1 LSDSQSCKREV
12 ELTVAA
18 AEVEAETERVVAE
31 LQKRVRLP
39 GFRAGKAPASL
50 IRSRFQ
56 DDIRQ
61 EVVEHLVPRTFRAH
75 AEKENLK
82 VVGSPGV
89 TEIHFHAGEPLKFKA
104 EFEIAPEFELGEYR
118 ELEVPYE
125 EPQVTG
131 EDVEARLN
139 AIRDQRAD
147 YVNVDPRPVED
158 GDYAVVALQSLAGVE
173 GPPINQDEM
182 MLHIGDADTL
192 PAFSE
197 GLRGASPGDTR
208 EIEVTYPENYGSE
221 RLAGKTVRFNVTL
234 KGLRRKEL
242 PELNDEFAA
251 DLGDYKD
258 LAELREEVRK
268 AILREREHVAQQAAK
283 SKLVD
288 KLVEAHDFAVPDTF
302 VDRQI
307 EMNVEG
313 RLRELAA
320 AGADLSQ
327 LKLNWDDIRQ
337 SQRDQ
342 AIRDVKASLILDRIA
357 EREAIET
364 LTDEVDREVQRIAR
378 QQQEPI
384 PAVRKRL
391 EGEGVIRRIASRIRT
406 DKTLNFLFEQ
416 SRKVAPKPS

>member
-1 LSDSQSCKREV
+1 MSDSQSCKREV

>member
-1 LSDSQSCKREV
+1 V
-12 ELTVAA
+12 
-18 AEVEAETERVVAE
+18 AEVEAETERVVAA

-39 GFRAGKAPASL
+39 GFRPGKAPVSL
-50 IRSRFQ
+50 IRTRFQ
-56 DDIRQ
+56 EDIKQ

-75 AEKENLK
+75 ADRENLK
-82 VVGSPGV
+82 VVGNPGV

-104 EFEIAPEFELGEYR
+104 EFEVAPEFELGEYR

-125 EPQVTG
+125 EPKVTDD
-131 EDVEARLN
+131 DVNARLET
-139 AIRDQRAD
+139 IRDQKAD

-158 GDYAVVALQSLAGVE
+158 GDFAVVALKSIAGV
-173 GPPINQDEM
+173 GGDPIDQDEM
-182 MLHIGDADTL
+182 MLHIGDAETM
-192 PAFSE
+192 PAFTE
-197 GLRGASPGDTR
+197 GLRGVTPGEAR
-208 EIEVTYPENYGSE
+208 EIEVAYPENYGSE
-221 RLAGKTVRFNVTL
+221 RLAGKTVRFNVNL

-242 PELNDEFAA
+242 PELNDEFAQ

-258 LAELREEVRK
+258 LGELKEEVRK
-268 AILREREHVAQQAAK
+268 AILREREYVAQQGAK
-283 SKLVD
+283 SKLVE
-288 KLVEAHDFAVPDTF
+288 KLVVSHDFAVPNTF
-302 VDRQI
+302 VERQI

-327 LKLNWDDIRQ
+327 LKLNWDDIRE
-337 SQRDQ
+337 SQREQ
-342 AIRDVKASLILDRIA
+342 AMRDVKASLILDRIA

-378 QQQEPI
+378 QQQEPV

-391 EGEGVIRRIASRIRT
+391 EEEGVIRRIASRIRT

-416 SRKVAPKPS
+416 SRKVAPE

>member
-1 LSDSQSCKREV
+1 MSESQTCKREV
-12 ELTVAA
+12 ELTVAV
-18 AEVEAETERVVAE
+18 AEVEAETERVVAA

-39 GFRAGKAPASL
+39 GFRPGKAPVSL
-50 IRSRFQ
+50 IRTRFQ
-56 DDIRQ
+56 EDIKQ

-75 AEKENLK
+75 ADRENLK
-82 VVGSPGV
+82 VVGNPGV

-104 EFEIAPEFELGEYR
+104 EFEVAPEFELGEYR

-125 EPQVTG
+125 EPKVTDD
-131 EDVEARLN
+131 DVNARLET
-139 AIRDQRAD
+139 IRDQKAD

-158 GDYAVVALQSLAGVE
+158 GDFAVVALKSIAGV
-173 GPPINQDEM
+173 GGDPIDQDEM
-182 MLHIGDADTL
+182 MLHIGDAETM
-192 PAFSE
+192 PAFTE
-197 GLRGASPGDTR
+197 GLRGVTPGEAR
-208 EIEVTYPENYGSE
+208 EIEVAYPENYGSE
-221 RLAGKTVRFNVTL
+221 RLAGKTVRFNVNL

-242 PELNDEFAA
+242 PELNDEFAQ

-258 LAELREEVRK
+258 LGELKEEVRK
-268 AILREREHVAQQAAK
+268 AILREREYVAQQGAK
-283 SKLVD
+283 SKLVE
-288 KLVEAHDFAVPDTF
+288 KLVVSHDFAVPNTF
-302 VDRQI
+302 VERQI

-327 LKLNWDDIRQ
+327 LKLNWDDIRE
-337 SQRDQ
+337 SQREQ
-342 AIRDVKASLILDRIA
+342 AMRDVKASLILDRIA

-378 QQQEPI
+378 QQQEPV

-391 EGEGVIRRIASRIRT
+391 EEEGVIRRIASRIRT

-416 SRKVAPKPS
+416 SRKVAPE